1 MDTKPEGPPPLGDTP
16 PVAGGMRSTKPERR
30 PTRPEQA
37 GAMVGALGLTPD
49 EMIQGRYRLLAG
61 PIGTTGGEAEVYQCA
76 DELRNETVAL
86 KLYYRMNARPK
97 AAVLAKLQG
106 LDHPHIVRI
115 RDHFFWR
122 DRFCEVLDFC
132 AGGTI
137 ETSAPISAPS
147 LRGFLEQLLDGL
159 NYCHSQGIVHRDIKP
174 SNLLFRDAAK
184 TELLLADFG
193 ISSVLD
199 SLDDTYRLSSTFA
212 RTIDYA
218 APELFPRKGG
228 KVEISPKTDYYA
240 LGITLMHLLA
250 GRSPFADAGYEQ
262 IVYAHATG
270 ELPKPATDDAAF
282 LKLLQGL
289 TQHKAENRWGF
300 AQVQAWLRG
309 QPILD
314 DRGRPWSPQRPVGHG
329 RPYPGFPQAT
339 TPQELAAHLHEFD
352 AETALFR
359 RNYIRDWLGTFDTT
373 LAEAAAEIGETYTD
387 RPELGL
393 FKLKYLLDP
402 TLPLQLD
409 GLSAHTLQD
418 LVPQIANAGHATEAP
433 VAKLLWG
440 GFLDTWIEAVRPVPN
455 SQALSDAVRGIRKRF
470 TLKDPLALFSLLYLL
485 QPARPLELAPG
496 VDITDPQQLEDAL
509 TKNPAALRG
518 LQKLVATGHFEA
530 WLRAKL
536 GGTTRHPTLDAIRAC
551 REAGTD
557 PALCAYVARWC
568 TDPSVPLPFAG
579 ASVRSP
585 KELVTLIERDAAT
598 REAGADLLARGWLR
612 AWLVC
617 TGQLRD
623 PTQLDQLLAVSEL
636 SWQAKLESVLPLLDP
651 TLPAPQLKVRPG
663 DLRFGRIS
671 MGHSRRQKIRIANVG
686 RGLLHGVAALEN
698 PDPAITLGPTRFEG
712 NAAEVTVT
720 VNPAHLAVGTN
731 RKNRIAIR
739 TNGGTLAIPLSYQ
752 VAVPYGRVFGRA
764 LWAGILASGALWI
777 YRLFAGNFF
786 FDGFE
791 NWMPQGRAPTP
802 DLTVWLMLNPKLY
815 PFDLRNPFWVFG
827 HVVLI
832 SVVMALLLAGFAAM
846 VFWGISQLMRWHRQ
860 K

>member
-1 MDTKPEGPPPLGDTP
+1 
-16 PVAGGMRSTKPERR
+16 
-30 PTRPEQA
+30 
-37 GAMVGALGLTPD
+37 MVGALGLTPD

-137 ETSAPISAPS
+137 ETSAPISAPG

-270 ELPKPATDDAAF
+270 ELPKPATNDAAF

-402 TLPLQLD
+402 TRPLQVD
-409 GLSAHTLQD
+409 GLTLHS
-418 LVPQIANAGHATEAP
+418 LAELATQIAQADQQSSPRIER
-433 VAKLLWG
+433 LLWG
-440 GFLDTWIEAVRPVPN
+440 GFLEAWIEAVQPVAD
-455 SQALSDAVRGIRKRF
+455 SAALSRAVRGIRER
-470 TLKDPLALFSLLYLL
+470 LKMKHRQLGLFSLLYLL
-485 QPARPLELAPG
+485 EPQRPLTLAPG
-496 VDITDPQQLEDAL
+496 VTVAHPGELETALAQGPEVQRGLLKLVSEGHFEEWLSVQPQAPSDPAAHAL
-509 TKNPAALRG
+509 RTCRESGNDPELTALVARWCANPAVPLTVGDVRVHSPKQFVALVESDAPARDKAAVLLERG
-518 LQKLVATGHFEA
+518 WIRAWLVATGRLPDPTALDQVLTSTE
-530 WLRAKL
+530 WSTPVKL
-536 GGTTRHPTLDAIRAC
+536 ETVLSLLN
-551 REAGTD
+551 
-557 PALCAYVARWC
+557 PAL
-568 TDPSVPLPFAG
+568 PSPA
-579 ASVRSP
+579 
-585 KELVTLIERDAAT
+585 IERI
-598 REAGADLLARGWLR
+598 
-612 AWLVC
+612 
-617 TGQLRD
+617 
-623 PTQLDQLLAVSEL
+623 S
-636 SWQAKLESVLPLLDP
+636 
-651 TLPAPQLKVRPG
+651 G
-663 DLRFGRIS
+663 DLQFGHVS
-671 MGHSRRQKIRIANVG
+671 MDEPTSRVLHLTNVG
-686 RGLLHGVAALEN
+686 RGLLHGVIALETA
-698 PDPAITLGPTRFEG
+698 DPAITLNQTRFEG
-712 NAAEVTVT
+712 NTLDLTVT
-720 VNPAHLAVGTN
+720 VNPRHLRVGERGSNQVVITTNGNTLRLSISYRVGAPVARIVGESLRAGSLAGAALLAYRLVAGLLFSDGQEPWSRDFVDRGMFVLNPEIFGESAVRYVSSPAQLGSFLLTSLAV
-731 RKNRIAIR
+731 
-739 TNGGTLAIPLSYQ
+739 
-752 VAVPYGRVFGRA
+752 
-764 LWAGILASGALWI
+764 LASL
-777 YRLFAGNFF
+777 
-786 FDGFE
+786 
-791 NWMPQGRAPTP
+791 
-802 DLTVWLMLNPKLY
+802 
-815 PFDLRNPFWVFG
+815 
-827 HVVLI
+827 
-832 SVVMALLLAGFAAM
+832 SGFAAIAYFG
-846 VFWGISQLMRWHRQ
+846 VRKLLEPHHR
-860 K
+860 